1 MAAAEAIKDGVEYTA
16 TAFACGIFLHGFIDE
31 RIRVTWKRL
40 GIIFAAVV
48 FLSFSDILMQ
58 NYLGWNL
65 ILIPAFF
72 LCTAVALQWKIKAD
86 PAGFIKRLIF
96 IIGTDIAI
104 SVYSLELVMLS
115 ASLAGVGDAA
125 AKAGMRETGESIG
138 FYLVYVGVVIL
149 IGAVLY
155 YLTVRRGAAMLFRGS
170 DIILTVAMGTIILLS
185 LGLYMY
191 IENNEMVKLYRT
203 GLEAMLLLLLLVM
216 PVMIY
221 KNRQSAYFIEMSAHN
236 ESYLEAELAASRQ
249 YRESQEET
257 RAFRHDMRNN
267 LTLLA
272 GLMQEKKYEEAEQ
285 YIRDLNGELAALSP
299 RIVTGDDMLD
309 SLISSKL
316 GELERQGIV
325 LTVNGVIDGGL
336 NWKPI
341 DICAVFANAL
351 DNAMRACQSVPE
363 DSQRYIRISFRKTE
377 LQRVITIANSVAK
390 PVDCAKLLSGEG
402 RYTTK
407 TDNNR
412 HGFGMHNI
420 RRTVEKYGGILKAS
434 CEDNE
439 FRLTIVLT

>member
-1 MAAAEAIKDGVEYTA
+1 MGAGSVIKDGVEYTA
-16 TAFACGIFLHGFIDE
+16 MAFACGIFLHGFFDD
-31 RIRVTWKRL
+31 RIKVTWKRL
-40 GIIFAAVV
+40 GIIFCSIVI
-48 FLSFSDILMQ
+48 LSLLDILMQ
-58 NYLGWNL
+58 IKLGWNL

-72 LCTAVALQWKIKAD
+72 LCTAVVLQWDIKSD
-86 PAGFIKRLIF
+86 LAGFIKSLVF
-96 IIGTDIAI
+96 TIGTDIAI
-104 SVYSLELVMLS
+104 SVYSLELVMLG
-115 ASLAGVGDAA
+115 ASLAGVSDAA

-138 FYLVYVGVVIL
+138 FYLAYVGVLIL
-149 IGAVLY
+149 IGTVLY
-155 YLTVRRGAAMLFRGS
+155 FLTVRRGAAMLFRGS
-170 DIILTVAMGTIILLS
+170 DIILTIAMGTIILLS

-267 LTLLA
+267 LNLLA

-285 YIRDLNGELAALSP
+285 YISDLNGELEALSP

-316 GELERQGIV
+316 GEVERQRIE

-351 DNAMRACQSVPE
+351 DNAMRACASMPE
-363 DSQRYIRISFRKTE
+363 DSQKYIRITFRKTE
-377 LQRVITIANSVAK
+377 LQRVITIANSTTEQ
-390 PVDCAKLLSGEG
+390 PDCAKLLSGGG

-407 TDNNR
+407 SDKSR
-412 HGFGMHNI
+412 HGFGLHNI
-420 RRTVEKYGGILKAS
+420 RRTVEKYGGMLKVS
-434 CEDNE
+434 CEENE